1 MCANIPRLTIVC
13 NYQPM
18 AADDEQYDDDDYQ
31 ADNNPD
37 VEQQFGQNY
46 YDRNDDNNGDN
57 VQQPQTE
64 SDNKFKGIQS
74 TQEYSFIQ
82 L

>member
-1 MCANIPRLTIVC
+1 
-13 NYQPM
+13 M
-18 AADDEQYDDDDYQ
+18 AADDEQYDDYQ
-31 ADNNPD
+31 ADDNPD